1 MFVEPHAAA
10 GQSDAWRH
18 DLYFDSLVI
27 LSPLRRDD
35 VYAGAARLSRLYLA
49 AWLYPDALPV
59 RLVYDVLGAAV
70 WLYSRLDVLFY
81 GVAQRDG
88 FGCFHL

>member
-35 VYAGAARLSRLYLA
+35 VYAGAARLTRLYLA
-49 AWLYPDALPV
+49 AWLHLDALPV

-70 WLYSRLDVLFY
+70 WLHSRLYVLLG
-81 GVAQRDG
+81 GVSQRDG
-88 FGCFHL
+88 FWCLHL